1 MEKFTRWSWMQF
13 CVQCLENGL
22 KSITEAKVKKKLNIQ
37 NVKIRNIPGFRW
49 KLWKR
54 FSFVSVFW
62 SEKSNQL
69 IVLINKNKKKNK
81 HFIVFTY
88 HQFYH
93 ATQQTFSLTAQ
104 FLRGPIVLAD
114 THTTMQIFRK
124 PGNPAPSSPS
134 WSYLIRAETE
144 SIRPTEHRATVTGLF
159 SLTSWRGSKCQGVCF
174 TTRCQLDIT
183 DVEPKSWVIII
194 Q

>member
-134 WSYLIRAETE
+134 WSYLIRAETDRV
-144 SIRPTEHRATVTGLF
+144 SGQLSTERRWPVCSVWPAGEEANVKAFVSPL
-159 SLTSWRGSKCQGVCF
+159 GVNWIL
-174 TTRCQLDIT
+174 QM
-183 DVEPKSWVIII
+183 
-194 Q
+194 